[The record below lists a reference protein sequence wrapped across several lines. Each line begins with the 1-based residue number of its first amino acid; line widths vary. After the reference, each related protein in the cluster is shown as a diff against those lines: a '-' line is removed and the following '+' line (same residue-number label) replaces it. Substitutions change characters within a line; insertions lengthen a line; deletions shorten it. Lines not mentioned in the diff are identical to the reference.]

1 MSCSRRPGVLGS
13 DGFWAGSRTPGTLGI
28 NDQADPNL
36 CSLLGDT
43 PGVLGRA
50 DGADPTLARL
60 GAAAAGATAVRLDDG
75 TVLALPTGVAA
86 NDQDLAPWM
95 KFAEDQA
102 RQHKGAKEGQIQK
115 VTNFHKEVGTGQ
127 TSMEGTEHA
136 WCAAFVNW
144 CLLQAGIDIDNES
157 FADHV
162 AAKGRAHAFFEVR
175 KDKVKKGEKQAP
187 PVVRNPLFVQLDGPV
202 FGAVAM
208 VTNPGGQGKH
218 VGFVHAKP
226 GDNTVV
232 LLGGNQADTIKFS
245 EYNIAAVKAQTV
257 ERAGKK
263 TVMPAKP
270 NHLMFFLP
278 QGHELH
284 APALAKRLGTDSAE
298 ALNQAFG
305 ISAAQGGAAEST
317 R

>member
-1 MSCSRRPGVLGS
+1 MSCSRKPGVLGH
-13 DGFWAGSRTPGTLGI
+13 DGFWAASRTPGTLGI
-28 NDQADPNL
+28 NDQADPNV
-36 CSLLGDT
+36 CSLMGDT

-50 DGADPTLARL
+50 DVADPTLARL
-60 GAAAAGATAVRLDDG
+60 VAAAAGAAAVRLDDG
-75 TVLALPTGVAA
+75 TVLAMPNGAAA
-86 NDQDLAPWM
+86 NDPDPVPWM
-95 KFAEDQA
+95 TFAQDQA
-102 RQHKGAKEGQIQK
+102 RQHKGAKEGEIQK
-115 VTNFHKEVGTGQ
+115 TINFHKVVGTGQ

-187 PVVRNPLFVQLDGPV
+187 MVRNPLFVMLEAPV
-202 FGAVAM
+202 YGAVAM
-208 VTNPGGQGKH
+208 VATPGGQGKH
-218 VGFVHAKP
+218 VGFVCAKP
-226 GDNTVV
+226 RDNTVV

-263 TVMPAKP
+263 TVVPAQP
-270 NHLMFFLP
+270 NHLVFFLP
-278 QGHELH
+278 QGREVH
-284 APALAKRLGTDSAE
+284 AEALAKRLGSDTAD

-305 ISAAQGGAAEST
+305 ITAAKGGGAEST